1 MLTVEKLSSKGHK
14 TLIFK
19 DFVIKGINRG
29 APRQVASS
37 KQLLKK
43 KIIFVPSAAFAWYPL
58 RAESSTQRQT

>member
-43 KIIFVPSAAFAWYPL
+43 KKFVPSTAFAWNAL